1 MRVNTMQPSTFA
13 LANRSMEGGEIE
25 QAFARIER
33 ALARIDAAAARPP
46 QGDGE
51 LAARHERLK
60 LATAQ
65 ALRQLDGLIAEQ
77 GR

>member
-13 LANRSMEGGEIE
+13 LANRPMEGGEIE

-33 ALARIDAAAARPP
+33 ALARIDSAAARSPAN
-46 QGDGE
+46 DSE

-60 LATAQ
+60 AAAAQ
-65 ALRQLDGLIAEQ
+65 ALRELDGLITEQ